1 MDSILSPAAG
11 AVESLRELILAGE
24 HYRQMVSE
32 FLDIDVS
39 QTQALSYLYS
49 RGDMGQS
56 ELGTL
61 LGYNTSS
68 MTSLVDRLERN
79 QLARRI
85 PHPTDRRRFIVEL
98 TDQGRNAVRSTG
110 EWFGHAFDHVSEE
123 SLPEV
128 TAALTAVTADLR
140 ESASRLAAGLPPH

>member
-1 MDSILSPAAG
+1 MHRSGSSLDT

-32 FLDIDVS
+32 HLHIDIS

-49 RGDMGQS
+49 RGEMGQS
-56 ELGTL
+56 ELGAL

-79 QLARRI
+79 QLARRV
-85 PHPTDRRRFIVEL
+85 PHPTDRRRSIVEL
-98 TDQGRNAVRSTG
+98 TDGGRNAVGSTG
-110 EWFGHAFDHVSEE
+110 QWFLHAFDHVSAEA
-123 SLPEV
+123 LP
-128 TAALTAVTADLR
+128 ALTTALAAVAADLR
-140 ESASRLAAGLPPH
+140 AFAGKLSDGLPPQ